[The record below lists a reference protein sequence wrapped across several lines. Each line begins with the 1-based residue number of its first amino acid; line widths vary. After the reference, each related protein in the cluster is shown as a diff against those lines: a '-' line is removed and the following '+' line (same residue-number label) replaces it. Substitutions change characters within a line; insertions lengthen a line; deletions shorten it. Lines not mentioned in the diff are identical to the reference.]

1 MTQRR
6 ARDVL
11 SLLLGLGL
19 AGSAYAD
26 LTLNAAVS
34 ETNTAPYAIFSES
47 GKLTAGLA
55 KDLLDRL
62 AVRLNAR
69 VNFLNL
75 PRGRVTDW
83 LLDGRADIGCF
94 LSPDWVSADGLDW
107 TPVLFHTQQLMV
119 RRKGTAKIVTAMDL
133 RRKRIGTTRGFVYP
147 ELNVLFNSGQ
157 AVRDDAASLESNLQ
171 RLKQQRVDV
180 VMTVDLTYGYLQQT
194 TPTPEFSADL
204 LWAKPAAVYCG
215 LNPTKPE
222 LVTLIRQEL
231 TAMIQAGE
239 LESLLMKWGRYQPS
253 LAGPPQK

>member
-6 ARDVL
+6 ARDLL

-47 GKLTAGLA
+47 GTLTAGLA

-62 AVRLNAR
+62 AVRLDAR
-69 VNFLNL
+69 LNYLNL

-94 LSPDWVSADGLDW
+94 LSPDWVRVPGLAW
-107 TPVLFHTQQLMV
+107 TPVLFHTQQLII
-119 RRKGTAKIVTAMDL
+119 RRKGSARVYTAVDL

-147 ELNVLFNSGQ
+147 ELSLSFSTGQ

-171 RLKQQRVDV
+171 RLKQGRVDL
-180 VMTVDLTYGYLQQT
+180 VMSVDLSYGYLQKT
-194 TPTPEFSADL
+194 APDPELEADP
-204 LWAKPAAVYCG
+204 LWAEPVAVYCG
-215 LNPTKPE
+215 LNPAKPQLVLAIQQQFE
-222 LVTLIRQEL
+222 L
-231 TAMIQAGE
+231 MKKAGE
-239 LESLLMKWGRYQPS
+239 LEPMLAKWGRYQPE
-253 LAGPPQK
+253 L